1 MTLIEI
7 IGLNPVLP
15 RGKDGITITITI
27 TKIIL
32 LLLLLLLLLI
42 LLILSINFIKFINKY
57 YVLNSITSCNKR

>member
-32 LLLLLLLLLI
+32 LLLLLILLVLLLLI
-42 LLILSINFIKFINKY
+42 MET
-57 YVLNSITSCNKR
+57 VH